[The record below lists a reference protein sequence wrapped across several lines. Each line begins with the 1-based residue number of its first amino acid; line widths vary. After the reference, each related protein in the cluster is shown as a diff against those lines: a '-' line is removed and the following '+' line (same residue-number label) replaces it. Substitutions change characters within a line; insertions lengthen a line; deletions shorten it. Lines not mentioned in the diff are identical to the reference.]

1 MSYSLKSCLKLD
13 GENIFFNDIYFKYG
27 FILIKNHQRIINVA
41 VSHKIRIGE
50 NIISI
55 CFIAVISSL
64 IKSKGSNKRKRG
76 G

>member
-1 MSYSLKSCLKLD
+1 M
-13 GENIFFNDIYFKYG
+13 
-27 FILIKNHQRIINVA
+27 A